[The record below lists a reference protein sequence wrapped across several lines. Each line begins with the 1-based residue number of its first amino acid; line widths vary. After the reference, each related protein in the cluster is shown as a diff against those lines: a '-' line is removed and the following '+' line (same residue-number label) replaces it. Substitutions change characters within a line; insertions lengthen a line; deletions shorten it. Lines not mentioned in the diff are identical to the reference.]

1 MPSQRGERS
10 YAEPLTRG
18 KGGKGRRF
26 LTARHFPATL
36 SVVAIVFAT
45 VLMVLPAPALA
56 YSLLA
61 PQGTGAVPSPLAG
74 VPSSTSG
81 PATGSGAAPLASS
94 CPNYQNAGV
103 LSIYTVV
110 DCAYAA
116 GFRGNSVIMITAM
129 AYRESG
135 FDDDESNG
143 AGILQEYDNVCSRE
157 PLCAFQLAYQY
168 FSTTANAGGVGCG
181 NNQYDMFVCLWGTYA
196 GNWAYHNY
204 YAGGGWSGNWHQ
216 IPSGCSSDPGS
227 NALWGGSDCEPPGL
241 YCYASPVGFPGVGQK
256 SNAALTCGTYYIQNN
271 ANSPCEGSDY
281 NPGMTCN
288 EGGIWRGSYQQICS
302 NPSWYSNEI
311 SCSGSG
317 TGGGSLSVSYS
328 AQIGSNQIHCGA
340 SFVSGTT
347 VTFAASVSGG
357 SGSYTDTWNFGDG
370 TSDGHGTPVSH
381 TYSYVG
387 SVNPMLSVTDSQGTS
402 GSSGSGCTFTVTSGS
417 TTTVNGIDVSS
428 YQYQPN
434 WATVASSGVKF
445 AWAKATQGNYYQ
457 DADFNYDM
465 ANGKAAGVIM
475 GAYDFADPDNV
486 AATTEAAYFESF
498 AGGYFKAGYLVPALD
513 IETGCSGA
521 GNGNL
526 GATQITS
533 WVDTWAANVASYIQT
548 HDGYSVKPIIYTY
561 TSYASSCL
569 TSSVTTYP
577 LWMAWPYTSSPP
589 TAPWASWDVWQY
601 GTTSVPGVSTATDVD
616 RFNGDLSQLQS
627 TLVIGGSSSGG
638 GGTQPSCPN
647 LAAPIH
653 PSPAAPD
660 QASVPSSSVG
670 TGYWL
675 VGGDGGVFTFG
686 NAGFYGSTASQKLN
700 GCIVG
705 MAATPDGKGY
715 WLVGSDGGVFAFG
728 DAGFYG
734 SMGGKSMAAPVV
746 GMAAT
751 PDGKGYWL
759 VGGDGGVFT
768 FGDAK
773 FYGSLPG
780 QNIHVSNIVG
790 MAALPD
796 GQGYWLVGSDGGVF
810 SFGSA
815 AFYGSMGGKSLAAPV
830 VGMATPDGKGYWLVA
845 ADGGVFSFGSAAF
858 YGSMGG
864 KHLNAPVTG
873 MASTPDGKGYW
884 LVAADGGVF
893 SFGSAPFFGSMG
905 GKSLAAPMIGM
916 AAVPQSVNGVPVDF
930 TATSQSAKCGSGCN
944 IWSTASL
951 KLSVTGPSG
960 SFGPFTTN
968 SPAVVLQ
975 PGTQYTVTVSI
986 GSSAYSVGSWSVNNY
1001 ASVIVTV
1008 GGVNQKYTSSCGSP
1022 STSGATSATSAL
1034 LDTGTAWS
1042 TGCQASPPLGE
1053 HVNVN
1058 LVNAG
1063 GGTSQCTQATAIPLG
1078 QVVTGS
1084 LANGGCALFSVAV
1097 TQSDWDNWGFVD
1109 AYEEEGSGVA
1119 PFVIDAGMSPP
1130 TVSPGNAKAVVKG
1143 PDAAVSV
1150 PLNTPQGNA
1159 WMGWGTY
1166 EFLVSAPSGGGSYC
1180 FVAYLSNLAS
1190 APSASCAN
1198 HLSPAGHPSS
1208 PADSVPRTLSVAFL
1222 PGMVVPVTVGLGWF
1236 LWVALSIVV
1245 GTVVGFVRYHQ
1256 RRRTATAP
1264 ATSA

>member
-1 MPSQRGERS
+1 MASLEAEGPAPLRTAVPYRS
-10 YAEPLTRG
+10 IV
-18 KGGKGRRF
+18 GRAG
-26 LTARHFPATL
+26 TGV
-36 SVVAIVFAT
+36 SVLVLLAVFS
-45 VLMVLPAPALA
+45 MVLPAAALA
-56 YSLLA
+56 SA
-61 PQGTGAVPSPLAG
+61 GALSSPAIGSPSVPLVAS
-74 VPSSTSG
+74 
-81 PATGSGAAPLASS
+81 SS
-94 CPNYQNAGV
+94 CPNQYLYGDHNQLTLQN
-103 LSIYTVV
+103 VV
-110 DCAYAA
+110 DCAGDA
-116 GFRGNSVIMITAM
+116 GFSNGLLITFVSM
-129 AYRESG
+129 AYG
-135 FDDDESNG
+135 ESNFEPG
-143 AGILQEYDNVCSRE
+143 ATGGLAEGILQEGFGCDSPPSGCNSGGPPSTLYNPSSCSTYNIYGTGFGGIYYNPE
-157 PLCAFQLAYQY
+157 CAFKWAHAEYVYDSQN
-168 FSTTANAGGVGCG
+168 TPGGCPYPGFC
-181 NNQYDMFVCLWGTYA
+181 FWGTYG
-196 GNWAYHNY
+196 GNEWLGYSEA
-204 YAGGGWSGNWHQ
+204 
-216 IPSGCSSDPGS
+216 PGI
-227 NALWGGSDCEPPGL
+227 
-241 YCYASPVGFPGVGQK
+241 YCQYVPNGFPGYGPVSCPSPNWPGTNNIP
-256 SNAALTCGTYYIQNN
+256 SYLGSWSSSCPNFTCG
-271 ANSPCEGSDY
+271 S
-281 NPGMTCN
+281 
-288 EGGIWRGSYQQICS
+288 
-302 NPSWYSNEI
+302 
-311 SCSGSG
+311 
-317 TGGGSLSVSYS
+317 GGGGGGTVSVTYS
-328 AQIGSNQIHCGA
+328 AQIGSSQIHCGG
-340 SFVSGTT
+340 SFVSGST
-347 VTFAASVSGG
+347 VQFSASASGG
-357 SGSYTDTWNFGDG
+357 SGSYSYTWNFGDG
-370 TSDGHGTPVSH
+370 SPSAGGATVSH
-381 TYSYVG
+381 TYRNVG
-387 SVNPMLSVTDSQGTS
+387 TVDPTLSVTAS
-402 GSSGSGCTFTVTSGS
+402 GGGSASTGAGCSFTVTSGA
-417 TTTVNGIDVSS
+417 TGTVNGVDVSS

-457 DADFNYDM
+457 DPDFNYDM

-526 GATQITS
+526 GATQISS
-533 WVDTWAANVASYIQT
+533 WVDTWASNVASYIQT

-577 LWMAWPYTSSPP
+577 LWMAWPYSSSPP

-601 GTTSVPGVSTATDVD
+601 GTTSVPGISTATDVD

-653 PSPAAPD
+653 PSPATPD
-660 QASVPSSSVG
+660 GANVPSSSVG

-728 DAGFYG
+728 DASFYG

-916 AAVPQSVNGVPVDF
+916 AAVPQSVSGVPVDF

-944 IWSTASL
+944 IWSAASL
-951 KLSVTGPSG
+951 KMSVTGPSG

-1008 GGVNQKYTSSCGSP
+1008 GGVNQKYTSSCGSS
-1022 STSGATSATSAL
+1022 STSGTTSVTSAL

-1078 QVVTGS
+1078 QVATGS

-1198 HLSPAGHPSS
+1198 HLSPAAHPSG

-1222 PGMVVPVTVGLGWF
+1222 PVMVVPVTVGLGWF

-1264 ATSA
+1264 ASSA